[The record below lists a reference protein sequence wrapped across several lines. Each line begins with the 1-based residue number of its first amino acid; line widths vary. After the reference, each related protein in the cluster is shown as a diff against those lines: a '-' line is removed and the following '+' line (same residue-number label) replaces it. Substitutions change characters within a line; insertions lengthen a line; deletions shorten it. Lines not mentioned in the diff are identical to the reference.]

1 MDYWVPSLSSASQI
15 AGGDPE
21 KIPETK
27 GKGEVSISKKKW
39 GKPPHLSVLLEL
51 ESMVPV
57 VFSRCRETVSSPV
70 PAPSFHY
77 GGRRE
82 ARAPRRPRTASRTS
96 GLGRAESELFR
107 PAPRPRPRWRPC
119 PEACAAATASC
130 QHDCVGICLGS
141 GATVIPAGPRKCR

>member
-15 AGGDPE
+15 AGED
-21 KIPETK
+21 PETK
-27 GKGEVSISKKKW
+27 GKGEVSISKRKW
-39 GKPPHLSVLLEL
+39 GKPPHLFVLLEL

-57 VFSRCRETVSSPV
+57 VFSRCRETVSSSV

-96 GLGRAESELFR
+96 GLRRAESDLFR
-107 PAPRPRPRWRPC
+107 PAPRPRPRWRPHL
-119 PEACAAATASC
+119 EACAAGTASC